1 MDIPF
6 QPVCAETPDVPTRTF
21 GRRPNLLWERSHVE
35 YHECNAAET
44 LCQCF
49 LGQHAQDALP
59 PAAIRHRKYPRL
71 VMNRGCMLGCRRGTC
86 VRIRGATTKLLAP
99 LPQTPVILSSAK
111 NPPAKPAIHTKRSSR
126 LVRFAKGSPAKGPLM
141 GDAGGIERMRPFCFS
156 AIASAGPQAK
166 GRSAFR
172 AWRSPRKRQRALA
185 FAQNEDGLTAVVASS
200 GLVPKKNPGHE
211 ARGYQFGRSC
221 RNRRAGVARSGSSRG
236 HPCNDWRRPTGV
248 ATGVAAGDAEGV
260 APSGASITNGSLNAE
275 YSQTM

>member
-1 MDIPF
+1 MTVPG
-6 QPVCAETPDVPTRTF
+6 PRARRPLDVAKLSDGNACLDVRAD
-21 GRRPNLLWERSHVE
+21 GRRLSALW
-35 YHECNAAET
+35 
-44 LCQCF
+44 
-49 LGQHAQDALP
+49 
-59 PAAIRHRKYPRL
+59 PA
-71 VMNRGCMLGCRRGTC
+71 GTFRRF
-86 VRIRGATTKLLAP
+86 
-99 LPQTPVILSSAK
+99 SEE
-111 NPPAKPAIHTKRSSR
+111 
-126 LVRFAKGSPAKGPLM
+126 RFASGSPAKGSLM